1 MRITLVLF
9 TVVLSLAT
17 ARAAEFAGS
26 GPGMAAGSVAPGIV
40 EPATDLSFAE
50 ANRLA
55 LSANPDIAVA
65 MREREALQG
74 GRVQAG
80 VRPNPSVSAF
90 MEDTRNATRQTT
102 LQLNQPLELGD
113 KRANRIA
120 AADARLDAAT
130 AAIDT
135 QRAVVH
141 AEVFAAFYTVLAAQ
155 ERVRLAQS
163 SLDIARQARETA
175 GKRVQAGKVSPV
187 EETRARV
194 AESGV
199 RIEASQAGNQ
209 LTAARKRLTALWG
222 NAYPSFQQA
231 VGQVD
236 YMPQIPPLAQLSS
249 QLEQA
254 PAIRNA
260 ALDIDTRQAL
270 TAIER
275 SRRVPDLTVSVGAR
289 RSEELGL
296 NQAVLGVSLPIPLFD
311 RNQGNVQEALSRTE
325 QARDQLTALRA
336 RLQAELSTAYE
347 RMDAARNAVHTLQTE
362 ILPDAES
369 AYTAASKG
377 FQYGKFGYLDVLDA
391 QRTLF
396 QAKTQYINALL
407 EAHQAAAAI
416 ERILG
421 DVLPHAE
428 LPTSTSSSTATHT
441 SASVQP

>member
-1 MRITLVLF
+1 MRTYLVF
-9 TVVLSLAT
+9 IIFIFSLAPAHADELAAYASTPGLT
-17 ARAAEFAGS
+17 AHS
-26 GPGMAAGSVAPGIV
+26 IS

-65 MREREALQG
+65 IREREALQG
-74 GRVQAG
+74 GRIQAG
-80 VRPNPSVSAF
+80 VRPNPSVSAL

-113 KRANRIA
+113 KRARRIA

-130 AAIDT
+130 AAIDKQLAT
-135 QRAVVH
+135 VH

-163 SLDIARQARETA
+163 SLDIARQAREAA

-199 RIEASQAGNQ
+199 RIEASQATNQ
-209 LTAARKRLTALWG
+209 LNAARKRLTALWG
-222 NAYPSFQQA
+222 NANPSFQQA
-231 VGQVD
+231 VGRVD
-236 YMPQIPPLAQLSS
+236 YMPDIPSLVELAGE
-249 QLEQA
+249 LEHA
-254 PAIRNA
+254 PAIRSA
-260 ALDIDTRQAL
+260 SLDIATRQAL
-270 TAIER
+270 TGIER
-275 SRRVPDLTVSVGAR
+275 SRRIPDLTVSVGAR
-289 RSEELGL
+289 RNEELGL
-296 NQAVLGVSLPIPLFD
+296 NQAVVGLSIPIPIFD
-311 RNQGNVQEALSRTE
+311 RNQGNLQEAVSRTD
-325 QARDQLTALRA
+325 QARDQLSALRA
-336 RLQAELSTAYE
+336 QLQADLSTAYE
-347 RMDAARNAVHTLQTE
+347 RMDAARNAVQTLQTE

-407 EAHQAAAAI
+407 EAHQGAADI

-428 LPTSTSSSTATHT
+428 LAQQSIVP
-441 SASVQP
+441 VQIEPMQIAPSR